1 VAGITQIDWR
11 LTSLRALAILA
22 GLLLFFALSAPPQ
35 VAAAGNDRTL
45 WLYHTHTGKTGKFT
59 YMRNGKY
66 DTKVLNELNIFLA
79 DWRTG
84 TSTKMDPK
92 LFDLLWEVYQDVRGT
107 KPYHIVSSYREPKT
121 NAMLASKSSGVAEN
135 SQHMTG
141 KAMDVFIPGVKL
153 ADLRAAAMRHQVGG
167 VGYYPTSG
175 SPFVHM
181 DTGSVRAWP
190 RMTRAQL
197 KDVFPDGRT
206 LHLPVDGTPLSKDG
220 RAYAQAQW
228 NKCRMVPCGGAAPVM
243 PADKPDIMIAALDP
257 AQRTVSTISVGTPVP
272 LPVVAFMPSTA
283 STAAAST
290 VTTVASAPPVI
301 PMAKPHALM
310 VATLG
315 GAGNALGALAAVDTP
330 APRVLM
336 TPRDQGV
343 LTAYAPEIA
352 PDPEAQRALEIL
364 IQREVQESGAEITLA
379 ASATEPAP
387 VQLASLDA
395 GDENLFDMTWTA
407 VSEAGARENIVAALT
422 TAALETD
429 PMDTYS
435 ASRVDF
441 VAPVM
446 DHVTDT
452 LVAPV
457 PMTDMHF
464 AEFYAPEGYLDNAA
478 NLGALAGLH
487 GHGAGERAIP
497 RYDVFVQRQPALLV
511 AAR

>member
-1 VAGITQIDWR
+1 M
-11 LTSLRALAILA
+11 AIAA

-35 VAAAGNDRTL
+35 VAAAANDRTL

-84 TSTKMDPK
+84 TPTKMDPK

-153 ADLRAAAMRHQVGG
+153 ATLRAAAMRRQVGG

-181 DTGSVRAWP
+181 DTGNVRAWP

-197 KDVFPDGRT
+197 KEVFPDGRT
-206 LHLPVDGTPLSKDG
+206 LHLPVDGTPLSKEG

-243 PADKPDIMIAALDP
+243 PADQPDIMIAALDP
-257 AQRTVSTISVGTPVP
+257 AQRTVSTISVGPPVP
-272 LPVVAFMPSTA
+272 LPVVAFMPATA
-283 STAAAST
+283 SAATT

-301 PMAKPHALM
+301 PMSKPHALM

-315 GAGNALGALAAVDTP
+315 GAGNALGALAAVDTPP

-364 IQREVQESGAEITLA
+364 IQREIEDTGAEITLA
-379 ASATEPAP
+379 SPASEPAP

-395 GDENLFDMTWTA
+395 GDGSENLFDMTWTA
-407 VSEAGARENIVAALT
+407 VSEAGARETIAAALT
-422 TAALETD
+422 SAALESD

-435 ASRVDF
+435 GSRVDF

-457 PMTDMHF
+457 PMNSMHF

-478 NLGALAGLH
+478 NLGALAD
-487 GHGAGERAIP
+487 AIMVEPGERAIP